1 MNYKRLAALLM
12 FVFGIIIAAE
22 NFYLMIQVS
31 GWKLKMYYGLLTLA
45 VLFLSL
51 GALYVWRKEKG

>member
-1 MNYKRLAALLM
+1 MNYKRLAALFM

-31 GWKLKMYYGLLTLA
+31 GRKLQMYYGLLTLA
-45 VLFLSL
+45 ALFLSL

>member
-12 FVFGIIIAAE
+12 FVLGLIIAAE